1 MELTEK
7 RIKEI
12 LKKQRGDYQRYLGV
26 LAENFGSQV
35 KLIAESTLGIQ
46 TQLISIRDMV
56 AKNTED
62 IELARM
68 DLHIIKND
76 LKEKA
81 ARDEVKVLE
90 KRVSLLEKKLQKA

>member
-1 MELTEK
+1 MVDNHGAHTYTWNNMELNEK

-26 LAENFGSQV
+26 LAENFGYQV

-62 IELARM
+62 IKLTRM
-68 DLHIIKND
+68 DLHIIKNYC
-76 LKEKA
+76 
-81 ARDEVKVLE
+81 
-90 KRVSLLEKKLQKA
+90 